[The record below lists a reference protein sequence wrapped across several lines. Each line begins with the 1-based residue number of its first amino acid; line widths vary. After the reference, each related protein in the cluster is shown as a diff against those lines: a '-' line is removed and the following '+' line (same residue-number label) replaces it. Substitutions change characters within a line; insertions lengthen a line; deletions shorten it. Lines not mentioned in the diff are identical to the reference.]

1 MSLTSTAAFGAGG
14 SEPYAHALRGGVG
27 ELLFLRNASS
37 SASTTM
43 DVSRWSADADAA
55 DLSLLASVDGPV
67 LDIGCGPGRMVRAA
81 RDLGLVA
88 LGIDISRDAVR
99 HARRLGGSFAEV
111 SIFGEVPHEGLW
123 QTALLVDGNI
133 GIGGDISQLLERS
146 AGLLR
151 ESGEILIELDA
162 RHDHVYLQVFGA
174 GGRMCPGFTFAGQM
188 VKTSLAAILSQHR
201 IGVAPGAHIDYR
213 VSLTLAPSPAVPVV
227 LHDVG
232 DAPATVRA
240 GGRFRERV
248 QLPDAA

>member
-162 RHDHVYLQVFGA
+162 RHDHESRYTGEVLDARGRRSASFPWAEIGRDRLIALLPALNLRLADHWMVDGRSFCRLAKLA
-174 GGRMCPGFTFAGQM
+174 G
-188 VKTSLAAILSQHR
+188 
-201 IGVAPGAHIDYR
+201 
-213 VSLTLAPSPAVPVV
+213 
-227 LHDVG
+227 
-232 DAPATVRA
+232 
-240 GGRFRERV
+240 
-248 QLPDAA
+248 